1 MLKNLIHQRLETA
14 LKNAAADLN
23 DLSVDEN
30 LLESLKIERPKNTD
44 HGDYAVNVS
53 PLARQTKMA
62 PPKIAETVQ
71 GALVNGNLVEFL
83 KNSLS
88 IHLI

>member
-30 LLESLKIERPKNTD
+30 LLEAISDFGASDVDCLFVVDRQAKRP
-44 HGDYAVNVS
+44 
-53 PLARQTKMA
+53 LLL
-62 PPKIAETVQ
+62 
-71 GALVNGNLVEFL
+71 GALFRGDVMRRYREELLYEER
-83 KNSLS
+83 
-88 IHLI
+88 